1 MALCKEL
8 IALASCSGRID
19 DSFSPNLQ
27 SRHRSCRKPSTA
39 RFFANK
45 NFVGCRVVR
54 SRARDGA
61 NTFRT
66 GFREDFAGEREWKI
80 RVLQS
85 DVGGQKVDSEQ
96 FLRFYATC
104 EKGLEE
110 ILAAEL
116 SSPLI
121 GALQVEAGSGGVSFV
136 GTQSTGYNANLW
148 LRTGDRVL
156 CELARGLLPK
166 GSDHVDH
173 VYEFVREAVDWPL
186 VLVDDGVAQTP
197 SPRSGE
203 RLFIPDVLVSNVCR
217 DCDSGVFVL
226 VLHACQVDLL
236 WHLFVSFILHTWVEE
251 ASHY

>member
-197 SPRSGE
+197 APRSGE

-217 DCDSGVFVL
+217 DCD
-226 VLHACQVDLL
+226 
-236 WHLFVSFILHTWVEE
+236 
-251 ASHY
+251 